1 MDFETLRAQFAAAV
15 PFARHAGD
23 ENVEIGDGIARTQL
37 TQTEQLSDHIG
48 SLHAGAIFTLAE
60 TASGAAMLGAF
71 AEMATAIRPLA
82 TEAKISYLK
91 LGRGTIQ
98 AQARTVMAG
107 AELREQLRS
116 SGLAAFEINV
126 DVQDERERV
135 IAKVSVQW
143 RVTMPRLS

>member
-15 PFARHAGD
+15 PFARHAGV
-23 ENVEIGDGIARTQL
+23 EIVEIGDGFARTQL
-37 TQTEQLSDHIG
+37 TQTEQLSNHIG

-71 AEMATAIRPLA
+71 AEMATTIRPLA

>member
-15 PFARHAGD
+15 PFARHAGV
-23 ENVEIGDGIARTQL
+23 EIVEIGDGFARTQL
-37 TQTEQLSDHIG
+37 TQTEQLSNHIG

-71 AEMATAIRPLA
+71 AEMATTIRPLA
-82 TEAKISYLK
+82 IEAKISYLK

>member
-15 PFARHAGD
+15 PFARHARV
-23 ENVEIGDGIARTQL
+23 EIVEIGDGFARTQL
-37 TQTEQLSDHIG
+37 TQTEQLSNHIG